1 MHPLKPFIDSYLLLT
16 SCYLLC
22 GKCGKVIHICCWYP
36 NASLFNLWKVWK
48 TCLQSPWI
56 NRISQAALWKVWKSY
71 PQTMWI
77 SRSREKTEKNTRL
90 STVNVDNLVEN
101 CAEVC
106 LIPVSGSILPWS
118 EPGYRTSPDKCQ
130 VNWLPDILSG

>member
-1 MHPLKPFIDSYLLLT
+1 M
-16 SCYLLC
+16 C
-22 GKCGKVIHICCWYP
+22 
-36 NASLFNLWKVWK
+36 
-48 TCLQSPWI
+48 
-56 NRISQAALWKVWKSY
+56 KSY

-90 STVNVDNLVEN
+90 STFTVDNLVEN

-130 VNWLPDILSG
+130 INWLPYILPG